1 MATLVLVRLVRRN
14 PHDGSFT
21 LLKGNGYMKKNKAFI
36 IVSIGIIFMTIFNI
50 FRPFHLIDSNTF
62 QAKHGVLSLQS
73 WDSKKDNITEL
84 NGEWDF
90 YPNELIVPNPNKDV
104 FKNYH
109 RIHKLIDVPVAWN
122 NYISKNPTPYGVG
135 TYHLLIHVPKDDHYG
150 LKLNT
155 IRDANKVYINGV
167 KLGSAG
173 VPSKSKKEYRFD
185 FKKYVVLANSNDQT
199 VDIVIQVA
207 NKEYANG
214 GIVSP
219 IEFGKADQI
228 LAKKEKERF
237 IEAFLIAGY
246 LLFSVIYLTI
256 HFQNKRSNQYEPY
269 FSLYCLSEGVYVSTV
284 NERWISLLFPEITPT
299 VQVELQM
306 FAHSLSILFFL
317 LFIYYFFKSFS
328 DKRIMAILSTI
339 MAIQALSFIGFGLIP
354 NIFNY
359 IPFQSMQ
366 LVVSLTTIV
375 SYIYIFTILVK
386 AFLQKTD
393 ESKYVLISVVAFLA
407 YGFLLAM
414 QLLYEIEIESLSL
427 ILFLMM
433 AMSLSLLM
441 NYRSQKAFHKVE
453 ELSEELLVYDKLKD
467 EFLAKTSHELRT
479 PLHVIL
485 NLSQSL
491 MEGVEGPLKKQ
502 QQESVILI
510 HKVGRRLAN
519 LVNDLLFISKIKK
532 GEISIIS
539 RPINIYI
546 VEDILA
552 ELTYLISAEHPV
564 EIVNNIPKDL
574 PLVYTDEQRLKQV
587 FFNLIH
593 NAIKFTERGEIT
605 ISAKVKDEK
614 MFISVKDTGRGIPKE
629 HYDIIFSTFYQEDS
643 SKSGDS
649 KGIGLGLSI
658 TKKIVEETGGQIWVT
673 SEVGKGSCFTFT
685 IPLAT
690 TQQLLEQ
697 KETKNTENLQP
708 VTFSPIKEFEEHP
721 FMENLPKKVTGRKPY
736 TILVVDDELANLKVL
751 INMVHSLE
759 YSVIAV
765 SSGDEALE
773 IVKTEKVDLMILDL
787 MMPDMTGYEVCKII
801 RKEYDLVELPVIILT
816 AAGQIYDLVVSFQLG
831 ANDYLQKPVNMK
843 ELKVR
848 IESLLSIKKSAQDAV
863 KNELSRFY
871 SQITPHFLYNTLNT
885 IIGLS
890 YKDQEKTREALEHLA
905 TYFRAKLDVRKQHSL
920 VSLEDEVELVKSYLA
935 IEKMRFG
942 ERLNIVYNIDK
953 TIETYIPTMTIQPL
967 VENAVHH
974 GISKKP
980 DGGTIRL
987 TVEQEQNIVKITIE
1001 DNGVGIPQEKQQKLL
1016 SGKNE
1021 RLGFTN
1027 PFNKLS
1033 LIKEANFQLDSE
1045 EGKGTKITI
1054 RIPKVKNK
1062 ELVIF

>member
-1 MATLVLVRLVRRN
+1 
-14 PHDGSFT
+14 
-21 LLKGNGYMKKNKAFI
+21 MKKNKTFI
-36 IVSIGIIFMTIFNI
+36 IISIGIILVTIFNI
-50 FRPFHLIDSNTF
+50 FRSFHLIGSNTF

-73 WDSKKDNITEL
+73 WDSKKDKIIEL

-90 YPNELIVPNPNKDV
+90 YPNELIVPNPTKDV
-104 FKNYH
+104 FGNYH
-109 RIHKLIDVPVAWN
+109 TILKFVNVPMSWN

-135 TYHLLIHVPKDDHYG
+135 TYHLLIHVPKDDRFG
-150 LKLNT
+150 VKLNT

-173 VPSKSKKEYRFD
+173 IPSKSKKEYRFD
-185 FKKYVVLANSNDQT
+185 FKKYVVVANSNDQT

-228 LAKKEKERF
+228 LANKEKERF
-237 IEAFLIAGY
+237 IEALLIAGY
-246 LLFSVIYLTI
+246 LLYSMIYLTM
-256 HFQNKRSNQYEPY
+256 HFQNKRSNRYEQY

-306 FAHSLSILFFL
+306 FAHSIAIVFFL
-317 LFIYYFFKSFS
+317 SFIYYFFKSFAN
-328 DKRIMAILSTI
+328 KKIVAILCT
-339 MAIQALSFIGFGLIP
+339 MMGIQALSFIGFRLIP
-354 NIFNY
+354 NIFQY
-359 IPFQSMQ
+359 IPFHSMQ
-366 LVVSLTTIV
+366 LVVSLTTSV
-375 SYIYIFTILVK
+375 SYIYILTILVK

-393 ESKYVLISVVAFLA
+393 ESKYVLISVAAFLA

-414 QLLYEIEIESLSL
+414 QLLYEIEIESFSL

-441 NYRSQKAFHKVE
+441 NHRSQRAFHKVE

-546 VEDILA
+546 VEEILA
-552 ELTYLISAEHPV
+552 ELTYLISEEHPV
-564 EIVNNIPKDL
+564 KIVNNIPKDL

-605 ISAKVKDEK
+605 ISAKVEDAQ

-643 SKSGDS
+643 SKSGGS

-697 KETKNTENLQP
+697 KETKSDENLQP
-708 VTFSPIKEFEEHP
+708 VTFSPIKEFEEQP
-721 FMENLPKKVTGRKPY
+721 LMENLPKRVVGRKPY
-736 TILVVDDELANLKVL
+736 TVLVVDDELANLKVL

-765 SSGDEALE
+765 SSGKEALE

-787 MMPDMTGYEVCKII
+787 MMPDMNGYEVCKIT
-801 RKEYDLVELPVIILT
+801 RKEYDLIELPVIILT

-831 ANDYLQKPVNMK
+831 ANDYLQKPVNME

-848 IESLLSIKKSAQDAV
+848 MESLLSIKKSAQDAV

-942 ERLNIVYNIDK
+942 ERLNIVYNIDE

-987 TVEQEQNIVKITIE
+987 TIEKEQNIVKITIE

-1033 LIKEANFQLDSE
+1033 LIKEASFQLESE

-1054 RIPKVKNK
+1054 RIPEVKDK
-1062 ELVIF
+1062 ERIIY